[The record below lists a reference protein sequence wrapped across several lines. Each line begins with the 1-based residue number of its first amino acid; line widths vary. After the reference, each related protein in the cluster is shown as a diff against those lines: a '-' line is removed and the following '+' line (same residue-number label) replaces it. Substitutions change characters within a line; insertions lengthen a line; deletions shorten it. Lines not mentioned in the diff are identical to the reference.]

1 MSIKHIHNA
10 TQFRELLSSAAPT
23 KLVVVDFT
31 ASWCGPC
38 QMIAPFFT
46 ELSQK
51 YRHVTFAKVD
61 VDQVKEVAQS
71 CGVTSMPTF
80 QFFQAGN
87 KIAEMKGAN
96 PRQLESLVQQ
106 HQGDASA
113 DPTTNVGVSGHSD
126 LKEFITLNQIDIRN
140 ENEEHNVR
148 NILKDDSSYLES
160 DVDEQLMIG
169 IPFNQTVRIHSLKIK
184 AENTSF
190 GPKTIKLYANRQNM
204 DFDDA
209 DSVQETQTLEIKES
223 DLDGN
228 SIINLRFVKFQNV
241 SSIVL
246 FIMDNQGDE
255 DTTQIQQLTF
265 IGSPVETTKM
275 GDLKKA
281 GDDEQ

>member
-10 TQFRELLSSAAPT
+10 AQFRELLSSAPAT

-31 ASWCGPC
+31 ASWCAPC
-38 QMIAPFFT
+38 QTIAPFFT
-46 ELSQK
+46 NLSQK

-61 VDQVKEVAQS
+61 VDQVKDVAS
-71 CGVTSMPTF
+71 ERGVTSMPTF
-80 QFFQAGN
+80 QFYQGGN
-87 KIAEMKGAN
+87 KIAELKGAN
-96 PRQLESLVQQ
+96 PKGLEDLVRQ
-106 HQGDASA
+106 HQGDPNQ
-113 DPTTNVGVSGHSD
+113 DPVSSVGVSGHSD

-140 ENEEHNVR
+140 EQEEHNVR
-148 NILKDDSSYLES
+148 NIFNDSESYLES

-184 AENTSF
+184 APSPSH
-190 GPKTIKLYANRQNM
+190 GPKTIKLYANKQNM

-209 DSVQETQTLEIKES
+209 DSVQETQTLQLSES
-223 DLDGN
+223 DLDGKA
-228 SIINLRFVKFQNV
+228 IINLRFVKFQNI

-246 FIMDNQGDE
+246 FVIDNQGDE
-255 DTTQIQQLTF
+255 ETTQIQQLTF

-281 GDDEQ
+281 GDDEH